1 MRVDATDYRRFAP
14 WPLARGGHRQ
24 TLLGHWLRRR
34 LRWELPTE
42 DLLIDAGGE
51 AGGAVRLLAR
61 ASWQPEPRRPALVL
75 VHGLQG
81 SDASSYALATGLH
94 AWRRGWHVV
103 RLNLRGSGD
112 AEAVCPLLYNAGLDS
127 DLLATVR
134 AVAPRAAGWATCGFS
149 LGGNLALLMAARR
162 AAELPPGLIASVGV
176 SPPLDLAACADALE
190 RPSNR
195 GYQWR
200 FMSDLRDSYRRR
212 QRLRPELYEAGLER
226 GPRTI
231 REWDHAIT
239 ARYGGYQGADDYYA
253 RASAGPLLARL
264 STRAL
269 VLAAGDDPMIPG
281 DAVSRWPLP
290 PGDLVTRELLS
301 TGGHV
306 GFSAPTLA
314 PASFWAAERVLA
326 FLEACRARC

>member
-1 MRVDATDYRRFAP
+1 V
-14 WPLARGGHRQ
+14 
-24 TLLGHWLRRR
+24 
-34 LRWELPTE
+34 
-42 DLLIDAGGE
+42 LI
-51 AGGAVRLLAR
+51 
-61 ASWQPEPRRPALVL
+61 
-75 VHGLQG
+75 HGLQG

-112 AEAVCPLLYNAGLDS
+112 AEALCPMLYNAGLDT

-162 AAELPPGLIASVGV
+162 GGELPPGLIASVGV

-190 RPSNR
+190 RRSNR
-195 GYQWR
+195 PYQWR
-200 FMSDLRDSYRRR
+200 FLSDLREAYRRR
-212 QRLRPELYEAGLER
+212 QRLRPDIYEAGLER

-239 ARYGGYQGADDYYA
+239 ARYGGFQSADDYYA
-253 RASAGPLLARL
+253 RSSAGPLLEGL
-264 STRAL
+264 STPAL
-269 VLAAGDDPMIPG
+269 ILAASDDPMIPPR
-281 DAVSRWPLP
+281 AVNRWPLP
-290 PGDLVTRELLS
+290 PGDRVCRELLE

-306 GFSAPTLA
+306 GFTAPTVA
-314 PASFWAAERVLA
+314 PAGFWAAERVLA
-326 FLEACRARC
+326 FLDARRQATC